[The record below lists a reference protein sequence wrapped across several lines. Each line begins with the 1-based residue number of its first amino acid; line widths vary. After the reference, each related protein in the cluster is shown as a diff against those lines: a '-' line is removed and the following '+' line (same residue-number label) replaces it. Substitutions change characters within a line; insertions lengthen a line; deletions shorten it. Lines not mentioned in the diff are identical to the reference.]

1 MIFVD
6 VVMWFCMALFLVGL
20 IFVFEVTL
28 SSIFGFAL
36 LAITSLYFAVHF
48 WAQGMLVFAVMFGVA
63 VLFSVRFLIG
73 QAVGNKKNRW

>member
-1 MIFVD
+1 MVFFDLVI
-6 VVMWFCMALFLVGL
+6 WFCMALFLVGL

-63 VLFSVRFLIG
+63 LLFSIRFLIG

>member
-6 VVMWFCMALFLVGL
+6 VVMWFCVALFLIGL

-28 SSIFGFAL
+28 SSVFGFAL

>member
-1 MIFVD
+1 MVFFD
-6 VVMWFCMALFLVGL
+6 LVMWFCMALFLVGL